1 MPLRSSK
8 CVTASTRSGVM
19 LWLGGIL
26 LFCVP
31 AAAQNRAPA
40 AAKPGR
46 VVTNEELQ
54 KIYLDLPAAKLP
66 TPRSSDGHPD
76 LSGFYFNPL
85 DITVTRSADGDIY
98 YGFGETRAAMKG
110 SVPQYPDPTEPPYKP
125 EYLAKVKAIVD
136 NQYGPTTPDDPN
148 FDCKPS
154 GVPRP

>member
-1 MPLRSSK
+1 MHLRSSK
-8 CVTASTRSGVM
+8 CLTASTRSLVM
-19 LWLGGIL
+19 PWLGAIS

-40 AAKPGR
+40 AKSGR

-54 KIYLDLPAAKLP
+54 KVYLDLPVAKLP

-85 DITVTRSADGDIY
+85 DITVTRSAHGNIY

-110 SVPQYPDPTEPPYKP
+110 PVPQYPEPTEPPYKP
-125 EYLAKVKAIVD
+125 EYFAKVKAIV
-136 NQYGPTTPDDPN
+136 
-148 FDCKPS
+148 
-154 GVPRP
+154 